1 MHIYAFPWGRYY
13 NIYEDNVYR
22 HYSSLKNWK
31 GHTWSY
37 TYSNIWI
44 FAYIWSNTF
53 GQVWPVSVS
62 PGTGVVTSPNSKI
75 FFTVMFFF
83 KIHASNQGW
92 FLCWKVGLTCR
103 LMMILMTMMCLNL
116 YKVGGMPKKHGITGR
131 SSHHAELVFLYIWI
145 DFDHRWVLKKYK
157 NMTFALNWKTTPYH
171 FRIFLKALRDYVSPP
186 EYGEPEIC
194 EVLRGETSVTN
205 A

>member
-1 MHIYAFPWGRYY
+1 MAAGHGSFINVQAIFHCLLLSRPSHFKTDSKYFQPDICARSIPRSFAASPVEVFYRPYTPPPRTLSLLYKWQCIYALPWGRCY

-75 FFTVMFFF
+75 FFTVIFF
-83 KIHASNQGW
+83 
-92 FLCWKVGLTCR
+92 
-103 LMMILMTMMCLNL
+103 
-116 YKVGGMPKKHGITGR
+116 
-131 SSHHAELVFLYIWI
+131 
-145 DFDHRWVLKKYK
+145 
-157 NMTFALNWKTTPYH
+157 
-171 FRIFLKALRDYVSPP
+171 
-186 EYGEPEIC
+186 
-194 EVLRGETSVTN
+194 
-205 A
+205 